1 MTIVVGNA
9 VDVSIDVSVAVVFIV
24 TVDVSDVE
32 TVVLIVFGMDEFDV
46 RALIVLVPLVFA
58 VEFKIDDVV

>member
-1 MTIVVGNA
+1 M
-9 VDVSIDVSVAVVFIV
+9 FIV